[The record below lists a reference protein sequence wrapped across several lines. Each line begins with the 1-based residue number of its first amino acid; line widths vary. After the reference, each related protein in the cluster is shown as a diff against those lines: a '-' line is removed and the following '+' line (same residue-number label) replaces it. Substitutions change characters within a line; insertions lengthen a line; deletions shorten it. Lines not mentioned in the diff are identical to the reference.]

1 MILCLCNGVNERS
14 VRDIIRKDNLTKL
27 TEVYEIIGSMQCGKC
42 KEQIENYIERQKNG
56 IL

>member
-1 MILCLCNGVNERS
+1 MILCLCNGVNESS

-27 TEVYEIIGSMQCGKC
+27 TEVYKIIGSMQCGKC
-42 KEQIENYIERQKNG
+42 KEHIENYIERQKNG